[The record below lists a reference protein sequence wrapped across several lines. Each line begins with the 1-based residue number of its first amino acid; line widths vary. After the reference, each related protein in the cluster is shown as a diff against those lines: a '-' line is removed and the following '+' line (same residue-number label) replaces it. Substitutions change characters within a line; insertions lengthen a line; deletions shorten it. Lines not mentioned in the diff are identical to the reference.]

1 VCGPKIGSREGASL
15 IAKHIPHGLWRPPE
29 GKQSQDVEADEL
41 YDLFEC
47 IKPSDRRPAP
57 FWVPELNRRSIEP
70 LVTIA
75 LGSAQRRSKKDL
87 DALSPGRNVSP
98 SQHLPF
104 RSLIM
109 RRITVL
115 VASAL
120 IIASTNAGPAAES
133 NLNKDVNA
141 ARAASATVHSK
152 PANAAD
158 KDEAC
163 RVYLASFY
171 QSAMLRQAAAG
182 GVDGARVITA
192 LDSVINI
199 FNDLLAPKCGG

>member
-87 DALSPGRNVSP
+87 DA
-98 SQHLPF
+98 
-104 RSLIM
+104 SLATPAILEPDHEKNHCS
-109 RRITVL
+109 RRLGSGHCI
-115 VASAL
+115 
-120 IIASTNAGPAAES
+120 
-133 NLNKDVNA
+133 
-141 ARAASATVHSK
+141 
-152 PANAAD
+152 
-158 KDEAC
+158 
-163 RVYLASFY
+163 Y
-171 QSAMLRQAAAG
+171 
-182 GVDGARVITA
+182 
-192 LDSVINI
+192 
-199 FNDLLAPKCGG
+199 